1 MSISIQGDSNMGPLD
16 GIDVLIEAFR
26 PRVSNQRGDTQRG
39 WILHDLRASLKGL
52 VYQIDLGKVE

>member
-1 MSISIQGDSNMGPLD
+1 MSISIKGDSNMGPLD

-26 PRVSNQRGDTQRG
+26 PRVSNQRGHTQRG

-52 VYQIDLGKVE
+52 VH

>member
-1 MSISIQGDSNMGPLD
+1 MSISIKGDSNMGPLD
-16 GIDVLIEAFR
+16 GIDVLIEAFH

-52 VYQIDLGKVE
+52 ISN